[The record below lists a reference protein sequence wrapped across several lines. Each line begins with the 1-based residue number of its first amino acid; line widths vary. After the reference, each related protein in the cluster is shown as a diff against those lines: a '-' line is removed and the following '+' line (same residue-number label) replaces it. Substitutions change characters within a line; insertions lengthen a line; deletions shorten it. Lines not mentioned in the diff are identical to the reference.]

1 MNKRIYQGKFSD
13 RLLQHNKKMSCQSFS
28 KLKILLPKVV
38 SISVCLVLCLLMTPL
53 HSLLVM
59 LSEAIFFIICA
70 DIISHYIRHGKE
82 KSTRRTQRVS
92 LLLMPTFAI
101 TLYAAQDKM
110 SFMPSVKKEQFMK
123 IVVHMI
129 SVSVVM
135 LLCKHLKV
143 FNNQVQV
150 RKMLKKSKYQLGP
163 GLARAFFR

>member
-1 MNKRIYQGKFSD
+1 M
-13 RLLQHNKKMSCQSFS
+13 
-28 KLKILLPKVV
+28 LPKVV
-38 SISVCLVLCLLMTPL
+38 LISVCLVLILLVTPL
-53 HSLLVM
+53 HSLMVM
-59 LSEAIFFIICA
+59 LSEAIFFIISA
-70 DIISHYIRHGKE
+70 DIISHYILHGKE

-110 SFMPSVKKEQFMK
+110 SFMPSVKKEHFMK
-123 IVVHMI
+123 IVVNMLI
-129 SVSVVM
+129 VSMVM

-150 RKMLKKSKYQLGP
+150 RKILKKSRYHLGP

>member
-1 MNKRIYQGKFSD
+1 
-13 RLLQHNKKMSCQSFS
+13 
-28 KLKILLPKVV
+28 
-38 SISVCLVLCLLMTPL
+38 
-53 HSLLVM
+53 M

-82 KSTRRTQRVS
+82 KSTRRSQRVS

-110 SFMPSVKKEQFMK
+110 SFMSSVKKEHFMK
-123 IVVHMI
+123 IVMNMLI
-129 SVSVVM
+129 VSVVM

-150 RKMLKKSKYQLGP
+150 RKILKKSRYHLGP

>member
-1 MNKRIYQGKFSD
+1 MSSNW
-13 RLLQHNKKMSCQSFS
+13 KMSCPSVT
-28 KLKILLPKVV
+28 KLSTLLPKVV
-38 SISVCLVLCLLMTPL
+38 SIMVCLVLILLVTPV
-53 HSLLVM
+53 HCLLVM

-82 KSTRRTQRVS
+82 KSTRRSQRVS

-110 SFMPSVKKEQFMK
+110 SFMSSVKKEHFMK
-123 IVVHMI
+123 IVMNMLI
-129 SVSVVM
+129 VSVVM

-150 RKMLKKSKYQLGP
+150 RKILKKSRYHLGP

>member
-1 MNKRIYQGKFSD
+1 
-13 RLLQHNKKMSCQSFS
+13 
-28 KLKILLPKVV
+28 
-38 SISVCLVLCLLMTPL
+38 
-53 HSLLVM
+53 
-59 LSEAIFFIICA
+59 
-70 DIISHYIRHGKE
+70 
-82 KSTRRTQRVS
+82 
-92 LLLMPTFAI
+92 MPTFAI

-143 FNNQVQV
+143 FNIQVQV
-150 RKMLKKSKYQLGP
+150 RKMLKKSKYHLGP